1 MSQIN
6 AGVATFEMECGKRET
21 KLTVKALVNKIKRLQ
36 RECKMMVTKIKGL
49 IPEMKALTKRKE
61 NASHVQSRL
70 ESVIQLYENATV
82 SHNMVIPVF
91 PEDEQNKQNE

>member
-36 RECKMMVTKIKGL
+36 RERKMMVTKIKGL
-49 IPEMKALTKRKE
+49 IPEMKAHMCNLVWK
-61 NASHVQSRL
+61 V
-70 ESVIQLYENATV
+70 
-82 SHNMVIPVF
+82 
-91 PEDEQNKQNE
+91 